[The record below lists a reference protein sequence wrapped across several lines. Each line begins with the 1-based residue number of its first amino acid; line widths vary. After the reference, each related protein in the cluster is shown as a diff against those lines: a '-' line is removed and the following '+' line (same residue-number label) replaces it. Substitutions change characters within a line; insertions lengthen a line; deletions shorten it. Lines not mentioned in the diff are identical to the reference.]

1 MSIASITFFYKFICL
16 YFLCLGPKVLKVVL
30 NLRNP
35 LVENLPTKRRVP
47 RKGFREGQRLAKS
60 INYAKDT
67 AQASCVAHSAI
78 NRVPTCELVTTTF
91 FVETHAKDL
100 RAWLNYFSAWLN
112 DGRSNLQ
119 LSSVCHSCSWHEPYP
134 IGLCWIQGKAKVV
147 GLRIRKGRRKL
158 KRAEYGTKFSL
169 FQRSNNGK
177 DKLEIFCQKLK
188 EKILE
193 IRFIAYFFFNTY
205 FRVFG
210 TEIWKNERLASLN

>member
-1 MSIASITFFYKFICL
+1 M
-16 YFLCLGPKVLKVVL
+16 PKTPPKPPVL
-30 NLRNP
+30 
-35 LVENLPTKRRVP
+35 
-47 RKGFREGQRLAKS
+47 
-60 INYAKDT
+60 
-67 AQASCVAHSAI
+67 HSAI

-119 LSSVCHSCSWHEPYP
+119 LSSVCHSCSWHEPYS

-147 GLRIRKGRRKL
+147 GLWIRKGRRKL
-158 KRAEYGTKFSL
+158 KRAKYGTKFSL

-188 EKILE
+188 ENNLE
-193 IRFIAYFFFNTY
+193 IRFIAYFFFKILTV
-205 FRVFG
+205 RM
-210 TEIWKNERLASLN
+210 